1 MFFCLL
7 EQKGTNSSTDKNIQQ
22 GVNPAELNFEFYIVV
37 EAVNLYL
44 VNGVNDDDNVSLM
57 AR

>member
-22 GVNPAELNFEFYIVV
+22 RVNPAELNFEFYIVV